1 MRAMR
6 FQITSLTIV
15 YSTVY
20 WGANQRKRQSS
31 TSLVFV
37 RGIHRWPVNSPH
49 KVPVT
54 QKMFPFDDVIMS
66 LRPRP
71 NGRRLADHIL
81 KHILF
86 NENIWIAIKISL
98 KFVRMSPIGNALV
111 EIMTWR
117 QIGIIKLL
125 SESLVA
131 WFTDAYIYIHIYIY
145 ISLGRNGLNVY
156 CELCKTQSRL
166 NRLNFFWKKYIVD
179 FY

>member
-15 YSTVY
+15 YSTIY

-31 TSLVFV
+31 PLLVFV

-66 LRPRP
+66 LRPRQ
-71 NGRRLADHIL
+71 NGRRLADDIL

-98 KFVRMSPIGNALV
+98 KFVRMSQIGNALV
-111 EIMTWR
+111 EIMAWR

-131 WFTDAYIYIHIYIY
+131 WFTCVMHIYIY

-166 NRLNFFWKKYIVD
+166 NLTFSGKNI
-179 FY
+179 